1 MTFREYYRALNPE
14 ERQSLADSLD
24 TTAGYLG
31 GIAWGEKK
39 PGALMCNKLEQATD
53 GKVTRESLRPDIF
66 SKADAE
72 AA

>member
-1 MTFREYYRALNPE
+1 MFFRKYYRSLKQK

-24 TTAGYLG
+24 TTTGYLG
-31 GIAWGEKK
+31 GIAWGHKK
-39 PGALMCNKLEQATD
+39 PGALMCNKIEQAT
-53 GKVTRESLRPDIF
+53 GGEVTRESLRPDIF